1 MDFDLT
7 DVEHDVQ
14 SSVSTLLRRHAGA
27 ARAKELVRDGAVDT
41 QLADELAAVGMLDL
55 FNDPDG
61 GPSAAGLVAELVSEA
76 AGLIP
81 IGARSLVA
89 PALTAGHS
97 LPAIVAIADEGS
109 SAPVRFAADADA
121 MIVVGETEARWLVRG
136 DWIAEPQPGNTGYP
150 LARTE
155 VNGTGVT
162 LGVGSAELARR
173 WWRTALAVEIA
184 GTARAAFDLTLRYV
198 KEREQFGRIIGSF
211 QALQHRLAECA
222 ARVDGA
228 HWLAREAVA
237 LGAPAELSA
246 AAAIAACQ
254 AAQLV
259 MLETH
264 QITGAMGFTV
274 EYDLHVWSLRLT
286 ALRVEAGG
294 IGRHAEA
301 LVTARW
307 F

>member
-7 DVEHDVQ
+7 DIEHGVQ
-14 SSVSTLLRRHAGA
+14 SSLSTLLQRHAGA

-41 QLADELAAVGMLDL
+41 QLGDELAAAGMLDL

-76 AGLIP
+76 AGLLP
-81 IGARSLVA
+81 IGARSLIA
-89 PALTAGHS
+89 PALTS
-97 LPAIVAIADEGS
+97 WRNLPAIVAIADEGS
-109 SAPVRFAADADA
+109 RAPVRFAAHADA

-136 DWIAEPQPGNTGYP
+136 DWKAEPQPGNTGYP
-150 LARTE
+150 MARTE
-155 VNGTGVT
+155 VSAPGVT

-184 GTARAAFDLTLRYV
+184 GTARAAFDLTVRYV

-211 QALQHRLAECA
+211 QALQHRLADCA
-222 ARVDGA
+222 AQVDA
-228 HWLAREAVA
+228 ARWLAREAVA
-237 LGAPAELSA
+237 LGAPADLSA
-246 AAAIAACQ
+246 AAAVAACQ

-264 QITGAMGFTV
+264 QITGAMGFTL

-301 LVTARW
+301 LVAARW
-307 F
+307 S